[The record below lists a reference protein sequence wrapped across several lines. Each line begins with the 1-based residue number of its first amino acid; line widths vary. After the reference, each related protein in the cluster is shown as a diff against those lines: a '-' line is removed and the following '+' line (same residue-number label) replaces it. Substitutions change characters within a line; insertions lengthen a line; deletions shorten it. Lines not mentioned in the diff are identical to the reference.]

1 MFNLLIYFFLLV
13 FSFNSLH
20 AETILKNC
28 IYKWQTGEK
37 RLSVKIDLKGKKI
50 DDRFSFDKS
59 SSKDIVRWSSWFK
72 MKDSVNYNVH
82 FLDLDLETDTL
93 EYHVVNDL
101 DISIDNRLE
110 KLTSNNIWQILDNAK
125 VNDNFNF
132 ILDNKVVQY
141 FIFTCK

>member
-1 MFNLLIYFFLLV
+1 MEALRQHWCAV
-13 FSFNSLH
+13 FTKR
-20 AETILKNC
+20 ET
-28 IYKWQTGEK
+28 
-37 RLSVKIDLKGKKI
+37 RMSVYRSWLI
-50 DDRFSFDKS
+50 DDKFGFDKS